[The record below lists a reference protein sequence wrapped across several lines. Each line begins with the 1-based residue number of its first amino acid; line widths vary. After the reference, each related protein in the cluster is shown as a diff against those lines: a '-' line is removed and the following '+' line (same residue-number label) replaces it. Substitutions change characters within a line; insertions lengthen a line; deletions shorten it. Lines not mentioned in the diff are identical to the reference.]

1 MTPPKDDCLH
11 THRPGIACCN
21 QVDGRRREDE
31 LFARCETFSNRDLL
45 PFHRV
50 EINQLLTAA
59 LVRSDRDPML
69 AGPLE
74 DGLSGSTIF
83 GDTL

>member
-1 MTPPKDDCLH
+1 MLH
-11 THRPGIACCN
+11 

-31 LFARCETFSNRDLL
+31 LFAHGETFSNRDLIPL
-45 PFHRV
+45 HRV
-50 EINQLLTAA
+50 EIDQLLTAA
-59 LVRSDRDPML
+59 LVLSDRDPIL

-74 DGLSGSTIF
+74 DGLSGNTIF